1 MSYESSVKI
10 KTNKYSKVSLKEE
23 IYQDNKEN
31 NIRII
36 RRTLE
41 NNTHIVIEDSK
52 LKNITSWRKSQTKF
66 MKNLIF
72 NILSLGI
79 LHIVSKFYPKLYLKL
94 YCNPRP
100 PKECDFFLVE
110 NIYGQFT
117 LCEKIHKKNKP
128 NDSIIY
134 DSDISKGNIISS
146 ALINYKI
153 ESYLTKNVTYSF
165 KYKSIVYEYNEETN
179 EIIPVYMNLSKL
191 TNKGIFNYFND
202 GLSTQNLVNKFEQRY
217 GNNEYHLNLGLSFFY
232 FKKIES
238 VYLIFILFIQ
248 ALNLYFHDL
257 ISFLVVLGIILLL
270 FLAELII
277 SKQII
282 FNIYKKE
289 YTLDGEESKIKVK
302 RKYKLVDN
310 DDIFYEINNCNLLP
324 GDIVFLKSN
333 DFTPCDC
340 LILEGECIVS
350 KYHLTGSLD
359 TEKKKSLESNNDQFD
374 YQLNKIS
381 ILYHGMKIEKT
392 ISKSNEGF
400 ITVLCYALILVQ
412 ILKKLINIQIFYIY

>member
-10 KTNKYSKVSLKEE
+10 KTNKNSKVNLKEE
-23 IYQDNKEN
+23 IYQDIQEN

-72 NILSLGI
+72 NLLSLGI

-146 ALINYKI
+146 TLINYKI

-179 EIIPVYMNLSKL
+179 EIIPVYMNLSSM
-191 TNKGIFNYFND
+191 TNADILDYFLS
-202 GLSTQNLVNKFEQRY
+202 GLGT
-217 GNNEYHLNLGLSFFY
+217 
-232 FKKIES
+232 
-238 VYLIFILFIQ
+238 
-248 ALNLYFHDL
+248 
-257 ISFLVVLGIILLL
+257 
-270 FLAELII
+270 
-277 SKQII
+277 
-282 FNIYKKE
+282 
-289 YTLDGEESKIKVK
+289 
-302 RKYKLVDN
+302 
-310 DDIFYEINNCNLLP
+310 
-324 GDIVFLKSN
+324 
-333 DFTPCDC
+333 
-340 LILEGECIVS
+340 
-350 KYHLTGSLD
+350 
-359 TEKKKSLESNNDQFD
+359 
-374 YQLNKIS
+374 
-381 ILYHGMKIEKT
+381 
-392 ISKSNEGF
+392 
-400 ITVLCYALILVQ
+400 
-412 ILKKLINIQIFYIY
+412 